1 MLVVVFPYLSP
12 ILVQS
17 KRQSVTGTLV
27 LASSGV
33 SGGDKA
39 LPLSPPIEVM
49 MPFRR
54 LTPPTTS
61 VVPVV
66 VPSPLP
72 QPPAIQ
78 VKLSR
83 ALCGCSRFLE
93 ELNVE
98 LCKTPDVIHIHWI
111 VVHCCCTVLRHL
123 VFCCLF
129 DRNCTTRAIR
139 PFLFCLFVVVL
150 FMVWP
155 FSVC

>member
-12 ILVQS
+12 ITVLVQS
-17 KRQSVTGTLV
+17 KRQSVTGSLV
-27 LASSGV
+27 LAN

-72 QPPAIQ
+72 QLQPQIQ
-78 VKLSR
+78 VKLR
-83 ALCGCSRFLE
+83 APSEDVPVAVLE
-93 ELNVE
+93 ELCAE
-98 LCKTPDVIHIHWI
+98 FCKHP
-111 VVHCCCTVLRHL
+111 
-123 VFCCLF
+123 
-129 DRNCTTRAIR
+129 
-139 PFLFCLFVVVL
+139 
-150 FMVWP
+150 M
-155 FSVC
+155 